1 MQVTNVKV
9 YEIAESIVASG
20 YPMRTDFNQA
30 NIENEEIYVR
40 NFVKCLL
47 NGKTIEQAIEAA
59 ETYLEGEALE
69 TLKKHVKRAFKLA
82 QSPANG
88 GHCNFLKGILVSY
101 DVTAP
106 RYWWNEFQRY
116 TAHSTIIS
124 SSSQVH
130 KLTAMK
136 LDENKSINED
146 IVAYANDLIDEY
158 KKGIIDWD
166 KLVSNMPQGIPLT
179 ARISTNYLQL
189 RTMYAQRKNHKS
201 KEWRDFCEW
210 IETLPLA
217 KEFITNV

>member
-1 MQVTNVKV
+1 
-9 YEIAESIVASG
+9 
-20 YPMRTDFNQA
+20 
-30 NIENEEIYVR
+30 
-40 NFVKCLL
+40 
-47 NGKTIEQAIEAA
+47 
-59 ETYLEGEALE
+59 
-69 TLKKHVKRAFKLA
+69 
-82 QSPANG
+82 
-88 GHCNFLKGILVSY
+88 
-101 DVTAP
+101 
-106 RYWWNEFQRY
+106 
-116 TAHSTIIS
+116 
-124 SSSQVH
+124 
-130 KLTAMK
+130 MK

>member
-1 MQVTNVKV
+1 MQITNVKV

-47 NGKTIEQAIEAA
+47 NRKTIEQATQAA

-69 TLKKHVKRAFKLA
+69 TLKKHMNRAFKLA
-82 QSPANG
+82 DVPNG
-88 GHCNFLKGILVSY
+88 SGHNNFLSGILVSF

-116 TAHSTIIS
+116 HHMQIIS

-136 LDENKSINED
+136 LDENKNINED
-146 IVAYANDLIDEY
+146 IVAYANDLVDEY